1 MWNVSAVPPPPQRM
15 RAFTRGRFHNLQ
27 RMMRV
32 AGWMSQGN
40 VDDRLE
46 RLLGLYNARSG
57 FTAGRMLQY
66 QRLQAPVPGNFICSA
81 VHSDSDNRNS
91 FLYQCLRERLS
102 WTDNAEIVDDTI
114 AFFLFFLKGTFIWP
128 RVRGMDIAVPGS
140 SHVDGAGHIPRPE
153 AAGAWRC
160 AVALCLA
167 SLTSA
172 MIPTHDSCHILT
184 VAVLCTTFRSHT
196 LNQQPTVRRLHCP
209 AVDNV
214 DLFRYG

>member
-1 MWNVSAVPPPPQRM
+1 
-15 RAFTRGRFHNLQ
+15 
-27 RMMRV
+27 
-32 AGWMSQGN
+32 MSPGN

-114 AFFLFFLKGTFIWP
+114 AFFLLFLKGTFIWP

-153 AAGAWRC
+153 AAGA
-160 AVALCLA
+160 
-167 SLTSA
+167 
-172 MIPTHDSCHILT
+172 
-184 VAVLCTTFRSHT
+184 
-196 LNQQPTVRRLHCP
+196 
-209 AVDNV
+209 
-214 DLFRYG
+214 

>member
-1 MWNVSAVPPPPQRM
+1 MWNVSTVPPSPQRM
-15 RAFTRGRFHNLQ
+15 RGFTRGRFHNLQ

-46 RLLGLYNARSG
+46 HLLGLYNARSG

-102 WTDNAEIVDDTI
+102 WTDNAEVSIDDVM
-114 AFFLFFLKGTFIWP
+114 FFVVFLKGTLSGESLVASVG
-128 RVRGMDIAVPGS
+128 RDIAEPGS
-140 SHVDGAGHIPRPE
+140 LHAADADHVPKI
-153 AAGAWRC
+153 AGAWR
-160 AVALCLA
+160 
-167 SLTSA
+167 
-172 MIPTHDSCHILT
+172 
-184 VAVLCTTFRSHT
+184 
-196 LNQQPTVRRLHCP
+196 
-209 AVDNV
+209 
-214 DLFRYG
+214 